1 MQMNSYEFR
10 HKWGEENKK
19 RRFGR
24 IIVTCPPGMSKIE
37 QIALRKCCEDAA
49 ILLDRFYSSE
59 KNNIN
64 ELANIKIQII
74 PDSKSLR
81 NRANRNEWIYDEAT
95 CPQFV
100 YLFAELTK
108 RYRNNSVEYFDFY
121 GKVRNDLGDY
131 NKKSITIGSVDIGAG
146 TTDLMIASY
155 KYDDASECTLTPVP
169 LFWESFYIAGDDL
182 LKNLPAGFQDVVLY
196 DQNEN
201 AIETARCNLY
211 LYDAIRDLV
220 VTPKLEVGC
229 LNGVLRRA
237 LLAEGAVDLPKL
249 GYKNIIEENIKLSEL
264 KKASNL
270 YIGNAV
276 SGLLKAQVNT

>member
-1 MQMNSYEFR
+1 MQQKILDTFKIENGEISYKTQHCERTFDALLFLNFSFTIE
-10 HKWGEENKK
+10 KIFEIYEKIENQYSKLDENKVF
-19 RRFGR
+19 RL
-24 IIVTCPPGMSKIE
+24 T
-37 QIALRKCCEDAA
+37 
-49 ILLDRFYSSE
+49 LD
-59 KNNIN
+59 
-64 ELANIKIQII
+64 
-74 PDSKSLR
+74 
-81 NRANRNEWIYDEAT
+81 
-95 CPQFV
+95 PQD
-100 YLFAELTK
+100 LE
-108 RYRNNSVEYFDFY
+108 NPSVEI
-121 GKVRNDLGDY
+121 RNLDLLPEVVSLHTQKITESL
-131 NKKSITIGSVDIGAG
+131 KKDRQFKWA
-146 TTDLMIASY
+146 DRSY
-155 KYDDASECTLTPVP
+155 
-169 LFWESFYIAGDDL
+169 WDDL

-276 SGLLKAQVNT
+276 RGLLKAQVNT